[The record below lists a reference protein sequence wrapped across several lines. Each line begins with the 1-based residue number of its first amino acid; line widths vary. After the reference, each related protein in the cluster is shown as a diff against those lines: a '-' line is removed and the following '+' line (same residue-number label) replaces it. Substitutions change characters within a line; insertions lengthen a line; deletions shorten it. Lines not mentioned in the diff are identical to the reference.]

1 MPLGLA
7 QIVGRNSIRGP
18 GYRSIDATLVKSF
31 GLPNMPVLGENAK
44 FQFRID
50 AYNLFNNLNLL
61 GGSQSVESGH
71 IVNDIGAGS
80 GSFGTST
87 GSYPGRTVTLGL
99 RFDF

>member
-1 MPLGLA
+1 
-7 QIVGRNSIRGP
+7 
-18 GYRSIDATLVKSF
+18 LVKSF

-61 GGSQSVESGH
+61 GGSQSVESCH
-71 IVNDIGAGS
+71 IVNDIGAGP